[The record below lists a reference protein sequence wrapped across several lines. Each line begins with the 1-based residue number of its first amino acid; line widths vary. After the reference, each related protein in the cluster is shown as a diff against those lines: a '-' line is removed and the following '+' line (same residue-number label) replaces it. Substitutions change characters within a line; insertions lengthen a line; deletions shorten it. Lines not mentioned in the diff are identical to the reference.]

1 MDLDFSSLW
10 SWTLPLWGLFII
22 VFFLGGVLT
31 ESVVLQGLAPS
42 LGGAARGGARTGQRS
57 VRFSLNTDK

>member
-10 SWTLPLWGLFII
+10 SWTLPLWGLFLI

-31 ESVVLQGLAPS
+31 ESVVLQGLAPT
-42 LGGAARGGARTGQRS
+42 AARGGARSKQ